1 MHEMH
6 IGTHILRKVDILF
19 YLEDGTIKVME
30 PKTDN
35 SGLTQGRPFH

>member
-1 MHEMH
+1 MRS
-6 IGTHILRKVDILF
+6 GAHILRKVDIFF

-35 SGLTQGRPFH
+35 SGLTQGKYS